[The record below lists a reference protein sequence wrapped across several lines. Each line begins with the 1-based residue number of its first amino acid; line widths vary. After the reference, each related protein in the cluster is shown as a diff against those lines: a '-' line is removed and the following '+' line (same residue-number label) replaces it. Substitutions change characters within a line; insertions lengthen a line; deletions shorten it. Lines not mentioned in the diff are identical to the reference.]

1 MAERDSTPEVTI
13 SKTQRRVKVGYVRAR
28 HEERKTGMTTYY
40 SQHPSLQLKGDWL
53 REAGFDTGR
62 SVTVKISEG
71 CLIIIAD
78 NDEVQELREEL
89 YRVKQVVKGIKDG
102 MFSVL
107 NNGG

>member
-1 MAERDSTPEVTI
+1 
-13 SKTQRRVKVGYVRAR
+13 
-28 HEERKTGMTTYY
+28 
-40 SQHPSLQLKGDWL
+40 
-53 REAGFDTGR
+53 

-89 YRVKQVVKGIKDG
+89 YKVKQVVKGIKNG

-107 NNGG
+107 NNGD